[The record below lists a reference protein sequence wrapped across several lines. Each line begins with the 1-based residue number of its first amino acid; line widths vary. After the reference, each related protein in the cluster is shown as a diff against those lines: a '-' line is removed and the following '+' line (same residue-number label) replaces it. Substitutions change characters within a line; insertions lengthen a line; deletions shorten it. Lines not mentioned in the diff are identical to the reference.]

1 MQSPAAHNGD
11 FMPPSPFALLWP
23 FALLMDLLTLPS
35 WLQSPLGLLLATV
48 IFANLLFPGRSSLF
62 ALLCLTD
69 LAHVFHYSPSTPNH
83 TIFHSFVHLAFLL
96 TLLLRCPAHF
106 ASTVRYLTLAVYA
119 ISFFHKLNADFLHPT
134 ISCAS
139 ELTLTILRR
148 FALAP
153 SDFSSS
159 LPAWATLLCES
170 LIPLLLLFP
179 RTIPAALLLAIA
191 FHGVL
196 SFVPL
201 SGVYSFSATIL
212 AALVLFLPA
221 QPVTPYL
228 RYLRP
233 AVILFALTLLL
244 PLSPLWYFRL
254 GFLLWFAVP
263 LGLLWALRST
273 PTPLPMPRPAWLTA
287 TLLLVFLLNG
297 FAPYLGLHT
306 VRTFSMFSNLRTEG
320 GLTNHWLVPTTLQL
334 FPYQRQ
340 LVNILETNN
349 PALQL
354 YADRLLRL
362 PLHELRRRLTPTT
375 TVTYTLNGQTFHH
388 PTTPLP
394 PVSPWV
400 AKWLAFRPVS
410 PSTQAACAW

>member
-1 MQSPAAHNGD
+1 
-11 FMPPSPFALLWP
+11 MPPSLFALLWP
-23 FALLMDLLTLPS
+23 LALLMDLLTFPH
-35 WLQSPLGLLLATV
+35 WLHTPLGILLAAA
-48 IFANLLFPGRSSLF
+48 IFANLLFPGRTALF
-62 ALLCLTD
+62 ALLCLID
-69 LAHVFHYSPSTPNH
+69 LAHVFSRSPITPNH

-106 ASTVRYLTLAVYA
+106 APTVRYLTLAVYA

-148 FALAP
+148 FAMAP

-159 LPAWATLLCES
+159 IPAWATLFCES
-170 LIPLLLLFP
+170 FIPLLLLFP

-196 SFVPL
+196 SLVPV
-201 SGVYSFSATIL
+201 SGVYSFSATML

-221 QPVTPYL
+221 QTVTPYL

-233 AVILFALTLLL
+233 LVLLFALSLLL

-254 GFLLWFAVP
+254 GFLAWFAIP
-263 LGLLWALRST
+263 LGLLWALRGAHT
-273 PTPLPMPRPAWLTA
+273 PPPLPRPSWLA
-287 TLLLVFLLNG
+287 STLLLLFLCNG

-306 VRTFSMFSNLRTEG
+306 LRTFSMFSNLRTEG
-320 GLTNHWLVPTTLQL
+320 GRTNHWLIPTSLQL

-340 LVNILETNN
+340 LANILETNN
-349 PALQL
+349 PALQF
-354 YADRLLRL
+354 YADRLERL

-388 PTTPLP
+388 PTTPLA